1 MYILFEN
8 SYTFHNFSLNLP
20 PQKKN
25 CPLGK
30 LLYTVI
36 TPISGNRGNFKLR
49 SEGGKIGVKVG
60 RSEGGKVGRSEGV
73 KVGRSEGGKVGR
85 SEGGKVGKSEGGKVG
100 RSKD

>member
-1 MYILFEN
+1 MYILFEH

-49 SEGGKIGVKVG
+49 SEGGKVRRLELEEGQRVG
-60 RSEGGKVGRSEGV
+60 WSEGQRVEMVEGQ
-73 KVGRSEGGKVGR
+73 RLEW
-85 SEGGKVGKSEGGKVG
+85 
-100 RSKD
+100 